1 MNVLD
6 IIADPN
12 TRWILL
18 GTMFLGLSS
27 GVIGSFA
34 YLRKQSLLGDTLAH
48 AALPG
53 ICVAFILTGVKST
66 SFFLIGAAAAGLV
79 AVFLISMLTRY
90 SKIKQDAALGI
101 ILTSFFGFGIVLLT
115 QIQQSEY
122 GNQSGLDTFLFG
134 QTASMV
140 MSDVYMMM
148 TVSFILILTCT
159 LFFKEFKL
167 LSFDPGFAKGIG
179 LPVVFLDYFIM
190 MLIVA
195 AVVIGIQAV
204 GVVLMASLLITPAVS
219 ARYWTERLHI
229 MVILSGIF
237 GMLSGVSGTLIS
249 TSVNNLPTGPLIVLS
264 ATVWF
269 FISMLF
275 APKRGVISKVWRR
288 FSAKKNYSLGQDK
301 RKGSHPS

>member
-6 IIADPN
+6 ILADPN

-53 ICVAFILTGVKST
+53 ICVAFILTGVKAT
-66 SFFLIGAAAAGLV
+66 SFFLIGAAIAGLV
-79 AVFLISMLTRY
+79 AVFLISILTRY

-101 ILTSFFGFGIVLLT
+101 ILTSFFGLGIVLLT

-148 TVSFILILTCT
+148 AVSFILIFTCT

-167 LSFDPGFAKGIG
+167 LSFDPGFAKGMG

-219 ARYWTERLHI
+219 ARYWTSLEF
-229 MVILSGIF
+229 SGC
-237 GMLSGVSGTLIS
+237 
-249 TSVNNLPTGPLIVLS
+249 
-264 ATVWF
+264 
-269 FISMLF
+269 
-275 APKRGVISKVWRR
+275 
-288 FSAKKNYSLGQDK
+288 
-301 RKGSHPS
+301 

>member
-1 MNVLD
+1 MNILD
-6 IIADPN
+6 IITDPN

-53 ICVAFILTGVKST
+53 ICVAFMLTGVKST
-66 SFFLIGAAAAGLV
+66 SYFLIGAALSGLV
-79 AVFLISMLTRY
+79 AVFLISVLTRY

-101 ILTSFFGFGIVLLT
+101 VLSSFFGFGIVMLT

-148 TVSFILILTCT
+148 TVSFILIFTCT
-159 LFFKEFKL
+159 VFFKEFKL
-167 LSFDPGFAKGIG
+167 LSFDPGFAKGMG

-229 MVILSGIF
+229 MVILSGVF

-249 TSVNNLPTGPLIVLS
+249 TSVNDLPTGPLIVLS

-269 FISMLF
+269 FFSMLF
-275 APKRGVISKVWRR
+275 APKRGVLSSVWRR
-288 FSAKKNYSLGQDK
+288 VSTKRKYSLEQDRRK
-301 RKGSHPS
+301 RRHSS

>member
-1 MNVLD
+1 MNILD
-6 IIADPN
+6 IITDPN

-53 ICVAFILTGVKST
+53 ICVAFMLTGVKST
-66 SFFLIGAAAAGLV
+66 SYFLIGAAFAGLV
-79 AVFLISMLTRY
+79 AVFLISVLTRY

-101 ILTSFFGFGIVLLT
+101 VLSSFFGFGIVMLT

-148 TVSFILILTCT
+148 TVSFILIFTCT
-159 LFFKEFKL
+159 VFFKEFKL
-167 LSFDPGFAKGIG
+167 LSFDPGFAKGMG

-249 TSVNNLPTGPLIVLS
+249 TSVNDLPTGPLIVLS

-269 FISMLF
+269 FFSMLF
-275 APKRGVISKVWRR
+275 APKRGVLSSVWRR
-288 FSAKKNYSLGQDK
+288 VSAKKKYSLEKDR
-301 RKGSHPS
+301 RKGSHTS

>member
-1 MNVLD
+1 MNILD
-6 IIADPN
+6 IITDPN

-53 ICVAFILTGVKST
+53 ICVVFMLTGVKST
-66 SFFLIGAAAAGLV
+66 SHFLIGAALAGLV
-79 AVFLISMLTRY
+79 AVFLISVLTRY
-90 SKIKQDAALGI
+90 SKLKQDAALGI
-101 ILTSFFGFGIVLLT
+101 VLSSFFGFGIVMLT

-148 TVSFILILTCT
+148 TVAFLLIFTCT
-159 LFFKEFKL
+159 VFFKEFKL
-167 LSFDPGFAKGIG
+167 LSFDPGFAKGMG

-249 TSVNNLPTGPLIVLS
+249 TSVNDLPTGPLIVLS
-264 ATVWF
+264 AAVWF
-269 FISMLF
+269 LFSMLF
-275 APKRGVISKVWRR
+275 APKRGVLSSLWRR
-288 FSAKKNYSLGQDK
+288 GTTKKKYSLEQVR
-301 RKGSHPS
+301 RKGSQPL